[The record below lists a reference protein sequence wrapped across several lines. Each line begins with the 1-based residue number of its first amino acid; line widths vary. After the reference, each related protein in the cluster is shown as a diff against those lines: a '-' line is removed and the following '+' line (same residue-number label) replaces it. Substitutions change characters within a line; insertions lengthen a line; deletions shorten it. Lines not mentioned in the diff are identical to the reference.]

1 MAVVNIKRQYYQG
14 KLIAYMKKNESVLR
28 YKLCRIEEKYL
39 TSNYRIKPNNPLG
52 NYNELNKGI
61 DELERKIDITISKL
75 LAENPKLKITNKVL
89 DDAFN
94 LEEHIN
100 DSVDENEGKQILLYD
115 FDQYINKKREEKR
128 KEDLEKGIER
138 KLHPTIKD
146 YISTRNSIDDYE
158 HSTNQMLYLNDVTED
173 FLIEYIDFLIDER
186 TDTEEYKNKTEGGLE
201 NSTINKRLD
210 CLATFVR
217 AFYKDYGKGDLIT
230 SCKLEKIQKDIIRLS
245 KDELI
250 GFADMNLKRNWEMQI
265 RDYFVFICLTG
276 IRFSDLTAIS
286 KKNFVKDSEGYV
298 LKLYTHKT
306 VKWAEIP
313 LTERAYTLAERNGF
327 EFKKYTNQAFNRE
340 IKELFKRYQ
349 MFEDEIVTHRKIKRK
364 IVEDVKLKR
373 DCISAHTGRRTFISI
388 LVENGVPISRVMGM
402 TGHTKETTLRVYI
415 DKFSPDLRKSI
426 EPLNF

>member
-1 MAVVNIKRQYYQG
+1 MAIVNVKRQYYQG

-28 YKLCRIEEKYL
+28 YRLCKIEAKFL
-39 TSNYRIKPNNPLG
+39 SSNYRIKPNNPLG
-52 NYNELNKGI
+52 DSNKLNKEI
-61 DELERKIDITISKL
+61 DELEQKIDITISKL
-75 LAENPKLKITNKVL
+75 LADNPKLKITNKVL
-89 DDAFN
+89 DDAFVSVKKVG
-94 LEEHIN
+94 
-100 DSVDENEGKQILLYD
+100 DSIDENEGKQILLYD
-115 FDQYINKKREEKR
+115 FDQYINKKKEEKR
-128 KEDLEKGIER
+128 LEDLEKGIER
-138 KLHPTIKD
+138 KLHPTVKD

-158 HSTNQMLYLNDVTED
+158 HSINQMLYLNDITED
-173 FLIEYIDFLIDER
+173 FLMEYIDFLVDKR
-186 TDTEEYKNKTEGGLE
+186 VDTEEYKNKTEGDLE

-210 CLATFVR
+210 CLATFIR
-217 AFYKDYGKGDLIT
+217 AFYKDYNKGDLIT

-250 GFADMNLKRNWEMQI
+250 AFAEMDLKKNWEMQI

-276 IRFSDLTAIS
+276 VRFSDLTAIT
-286 KKNFVKDSEGYV
+286 KKNFVKDSNGYV

-313 LTERAYTLAERNGF
+313 LTERAYILAERNNF

-349 MFEDEIVTHRKIKRK
+349 LFEDEIVTHRKVKRK
-364 IVEDVKLKR
+364 IEEEIKLKR
-373 DCISAHTGRRTFISI
+373 ECISAHTGRRTFISI
-388 LVENGVPISRVMGM
+388 LVENGISISRVMGM

>member
-39 TSNYRIKPNNPLG
+39 TSNYRIKPNNPIG
-52 NYNELNKGI
+52 DYNKLNKGI
-61 DELERKIDITISKL
+61 DELEHRIDIAISKL
-75 LAENPKLKITNKVL
+75 LSDNPKLKITNKVL
-89 DDAFN
+89 DDAFKS
-94 LEEHIN
+94 EERID

-115 FDQYINKKREEKR
+115 FDQYINKKKEEKR

-138 KLHPTIKD
+138 KLHPTVKD

-158 HSTNQMLYLNDVTED
+158 HSINQMLYLNDVTED
-173 FLIEYIDFLIDER
+173 FLIDYIDFLIDER
-186 TDTEEYKNKTEGGLE
+186 TDTEDYKNKTEGGLE

-210 CLATFVR
+210 CLATFIR
-217 AFYKDYGKGDLIT
+217 SFYKDFDKGDLIT

-250 GFADMNLKRNWEMQI
+250 AFAEMDLKKSWEMQI

-276 IRFSDLTAIS
+276 VRFSDLTVIGR
-286 KKNFVKDSEGYV
+286 KNFVKDSNGYV

-313 LTERAYTLAERNGF
+313 LTERAYTLAVRNGF

-340 IKELFKRYQ
+340 IKELLKRYK

-364 IVEDVKLKR
+364 VVEEVKLKR

-402 TGHTKETTLRVYI
+402 TGHTKETTLRVYV

-426 EPLNF
+426 ESLNF